1 MLIMLDEG
9 MRWARHFVQRRFAV
23 GVSVRKEVGVGG
35 DDEGDALLEDVVEVE
50 CVELRRRKGMRG
62 RR

>member
-1 MLIMLDEG
+1 M
-9 MRWARHFVQRRFAV
+9 QRRFAE

-50 CVELRRRKGMRG
+50 FVELRRRKGMRG